1 MPDLS
6 EIGRLVDRDF
16 VLHRA
21 QLCVVN
27 SEWSKD
33 LLSVTPHR
41 PVEGTDLSVYARI
54 RVGEDASMVPRYEQ
68 LEAAGIAPEEL
79 LDAAAE
85 NSRPSYKIEALD
97 DVIARMIGAEPPEE
111 KCGTYVI
118 TNDTAFQGAAAITD
132 PEVLAGAYDLIGS
145 EEIYIIPSSVHECL
159 ALPANIPAEEVNAM
173 IQEINRTEVKLEDRL
188 GDHAYLQQLVDEY
201 VNGGKLDEFLNRTR
215 SQIDSLVASDPTA
228 FYTDEEYETAAQMF
242 YKTVKLRADSIR
254 GQLDGTI
261 PSTDEGQRQDS
272 SSLIDAS
279 EIDIKAMGQFDMGL
293 N

>member
-1 MPDLS
+1 
-6 EIGRLVDRDF
+6 
-16 VLHRA
+16 
-21 QLCVVN
+21 
-27 SEWSKD
+27 
-33 LLSVTPHR
+33 
-41 PVEGTDLSVYARI
+41 
-54 RVGEDASMVPRYEQ
+54 
-68 LEAAGIAPEEL
+68 
-79 LDAAAE
+79 
-85 NSRPSYKIEALD
+85 
-97 DVIARMIGAEPPEE
+97 
-111 KCGTYVI
+111 
-118 TNDTAFQGAAAITD
+118 D